1 MRKTMFKW
9 AINLWEGGHT
19 PQGFAQSS
27 PSMFGRG
34 ILQRYVNRRF
44 AEDVPAKPE
53 FAEYMY
59 QHWQGDGNRS
69 GERIMNALLHPG
81 AFAKRPLCTRIP
93 SLEPG
98 LPISFCYG
106 SDDWMDIDSGHG
118 VADIMN
124 NEGACTR
131 PDVLVHEVAN
141 SGHQLYID
149 QPVEFNQVILTGC
162 RSRAPLEPLT
172 TTS

>member
-1 MRKTMFKW
+1 MLRLDHATAMKCL
-9 AINLWEGGHT
+9 LW
-19 PQGFAQSS
+19 
-27 PSMFGRG
+27 
-34 ILQRYVNRRF
+34 RYVLKECCHSVSPVLAR
-44 AEDVPAKPE
+44 
-53 FAEYMY
+53 MLMS
-59 QHWQGDGNRS
+59 RS
-69 GERIMNALLHPG
+69 SQRNH
-81 AFAKRPLCTRIP
+81 RT
-93 SLEPG
+93 
-98 LPISFCYG
+98 
-106 SDDWMDIDSGHG
+106 GHG

-172 TTS
+172 TTSLSPP